1 MCNLFSIISITH
13 KLKNTSTT
21 HMFEGS
27 FFKGIPNFVFLEMLE
42 AISKVQVYFENDIYM
57 DYDIEWF
64 IFTTL
69 HVIHVYRP
77 VFQGES
83 EFCGFRNARGHHE
96 GPGVPREQHTQGL
109 RELY

>member
-1 MCNLFSIISITH
+1 
-13 KLKNTSTT
+13 
-21 HMFEGS
+21 
-27 FFKGIPNFVFLEMLE
+27 
-42 AISKVQVYFENDIYM
+42 M

-77 VFQGES
+77 VFQEES

-96 GPGVPREQHTQGL
+96 GPSVPREQHTQGL
-109 RELY
+109 QQPYYTWIFDPLLLSRGPPGSLR

>member
-1 MCNLFSIISITH
+1 
-13 KLKNTSTT
+13 
-21 HMFEGS
+21 
-27 FFKGIPNFVFLEMLE
+27 MLE

-96 GPGVPREQHTQGL
+96 GPGVPREQHTHGTTTTILNMNFRSVSPFL
-109 RELY
+109 RST